1 MTRLW
6 VNLDPVAVYRRMR
19 QTDRPDPVAAAVQ
32 AELGG
37 ADGIALHLHDDRNQ
51 PQELDI
57 ERLKRTVQ
65 TRLMLRLPPAADVIG
80 VALDVKPDMVTLVP
94 AEGEGRPQTGGLD
107 LMTRRGE
114 IAETV
119 EPLKNGGLPVCL
131 AIGPSPDH
139 VKLAHRLDV
148 DAVEIDTRSFAETA
162 SVQTRPRIR
171 DQITDAVKLAHRLR
185 MTVFAGRGLDYLH
198 VQELAGI
205 REIDAFCI
213 GHSIV
218 ARALL
223 VGLSEAVRDM
233 RRRIRD
239 GA

>member
-1 MTRLW
+1 MARLW
-6 VNLDPVAVYRRMR
+6 VNLDPVAAYRRMR
-19 QTDRPDPVAAAVQ
+19 QTDRPDLISAAVQ

-51 PQELDI
+51 PQERDI
-57 ERLKRTVQ
+57 ELLKRTVQ

-80 VALDVKPDMVTLVP
+80 LALDVKPDMVALVP
-94 AEGEGRPQTGGLD
+94 AKDEGRWQTGGLD
-107 LMTRRGE
+107 LMARRGE
-114 IAETV
+114 IAETI
-119 EPLKNGGLPVCL
+119 EPLKNAGLPVCL
-131 AIGPSPDH
+131 AIDPSPDH
-139 VKLAHRLDV
+139 VKLAHRLDA

-171 DQITDAVKLAHRLR
+171 DQITDAVKMAHRLR
-185 MTVFAGRGLDYLH
+185 MMVFAGQGLDYLH

-223 VGLSEAVRDM
+223 VGLSEAVREM

-239 GA
+239 GV

>member
-1 MTRLW
+1 MVRLW

-19 QTDRPDPVAAAVQ
+19 RTHRPDPVAAAVQ

-37 ADGIALHLHDDRNQ
+37 ADGIALHLHHDRNHT
-51 PQELDI
+51 QELDI

-80 VALDVKPDMVTLVP
+80 LALDVKPDMVTLVA
-94 AEGEGRPQTGGLD
+94 AEGEGRSQNGGLD

-114 IAETV
+114 IAETI
-119 EPLKNGGLPVCL
+119 EPLKNGDLPVCL
-131 AIGPSPDH
+131 AIDPSPDH
-139 VKLAHRLDV
+139 VKLAHRLNA
-148 DAVEIDTRSFAETA
+148 DAVEIVTRSFAETA
-162 SVQTRPRIR
+162 SMKTRPRIR
-171 DQITDAVKLAHRLR
+171 DQITDTVKLAHRLR
-185 MTVFAGRGLDYLH
+185 MTVFAGQGLDYIH
-198 VQELAGI
+198 VQDLAGI
-205 REIDAFCI
+205 GEIDAFCI
-213 GHSIV
+213 GHSII

-223 VGLSEAVRDM
+223 VGLSEAVREM